1 MDTGEVSQSTEHAQT
16 DTGDVRQSVEH
27 AQTPNMDTGE
37 VRRSAEH
44 VEASAK
50 AAGLTQPC
58 GPVQLLYFSPQLNS
72 EEIKLLEIP
81 HEVLSELRSGQK

>member
-1 MDTGEVSQSTEHAQT
+1 MT
-16 DTGDVRQSVEH
+16 DTVLHIASICPLLQHV
-27 AQTPNMDTGE
+27 QTHSMDTGE

-58 GPVQLLYFSPQLNS
+58 GPIQLLHFSPQLNS

-81 HEVLSELRSGQK
+81 HEVLSEIRSGQK